1 MKCVY
6 IRYIYNGGFRLQ
18 SIRLDQQHEYNS
30 SFYIK
35 GLCWSFTPGYTYPT
49 SLTTPLSLSP
59 LPSLRRGYVND
70 DDLIDD
76 DDPDEDYRSL
86 ESSSGS
92 DENIANICILLYTC
106 KPLKYILPKIRER
119 QKNIMINFILIS
131 KF

>member
-30 SFYIK
+30 SSYIYKRFVLVFYPRIHVPHI
-35 GLCWSFTPGYTYPT
+35 SDNP
-49 SLTTPLSLSP
+49 SLT

-76 DDPDEDYRSL
+76 DDPEEDYRSL
-86 ESSSGS
+86 
-92 DENIANICILLYTC
+92 
-106 KPLKYILPKIRER
+106 
-119 QKNIMINFILIS
+119 
-131 KF
+131 